1 MLYTTLS
8 STIRT
13 LPSFEQTSIIIILII
28 AGLLFLAL
36 LLLGVRK
43 SFILKAE
50 NERLSKKSSNLQ
62 SADDNKVYKDFTE
75 GHLYDSY

>member
-8 STIRT
+8 STILS
-13 LPSFEQTSIIIILII
+13 LPIIEQTSIVTILTITGFI
-28 AGLLFLAL
+28 FLVL

-43 SFILKAE
+43 SFKLKAE
-50 NERLSKKSSNLQ
+50 NEHLSKPSNLQ
-62 SADDNKVYKDFTE
+62 SDDDNKVYKDFTE